1 MQTSRRAVLA
11 ATGTLLVAGCSGDG
25 SDGSASDGSDGEG
38 TNDGETVEDEQSG
51 GDEETPTDDGDSSE
65 DQATATA
72 SQPEPSVTD
81 PSLILNWRINGLH
94 TPYFAAQEQGFYA
107 EEGFDS
113 VDIQGGEGSDFAAQ
127 QAALGNTEFAI
138 SSSDQVLAVNSGDL
152 SPLAVGV
159 VMQRNPAVLFTA
171 RENFGGELTDP
182 TQLEGMTVGSGPGM
196 VRQMTQAY
204 LDAHGIRESVE
215 YVDTGYDTVQQLLT
229 GEIDAAGGVFS
240 DAVDARHQDYRIDT
254 LSIHE
259 SIPSYGHTVAVG
271 PDFASE
277 NPETVRAFLRATA
290 RGAVWAAQNP
300 DAAIDALVSARP
312 ELEEVRTNQR
322 DKWEQMHSSYLVAP
336 AVREN
341 GWGWSVPEPWGKTEE
356 TLAAG
361 GFFDGSVDAGAVW
374 TNEYLDTSD
383 PYVGEFAT
391 RITE

>member
-1 MQTSRRAVLA
+1 MRTSRRALLA
-11 ATGTLLVAGCSGDG
+11 ATGILLVAGCTGTGSSGSDGDG
-25 SDGSASDGSDGEG
+25 SDGD
-38 TNDGETVEDEQSG
+38 SG
-51 GDEETPTDDGDSSE
+51 NDEESAEDGASGSGEDTPTGDG
-65 DQATATA
+65 
-72 SQPEPSVTD
+72 EPSVTD

-94 TPYFAAQEQGFYA
+94 APYFAAREQGFYA
-107 EEGFDS
+107 DEGFDS

-138 SSSDQVLAVNSGDL
+138 SSSDQVLNVNSGDL

-159 VMQRNPAVLFTA
+159 VMQRNPAVVFTA
-171 RENFGGELTDP
+171 RENFGEELTDP
-182 TQLEGMTVGSGPGM
+182 AQLEGLTVGSGPGM

-229 GEIDAAGGVFS
+229 GQVDAAGGVFS

-254 LSIHE
+254 LAVQE

-271 PDFASE
+271 SDFASE

-290 RGAVWAAQNP
+290 RGTVWAAQNP
-300 DAAIDALVSARP
+300 DAAVDALVSARP
-312 ELEEVRTNQR
+312 ELEEVRENQR
-322 DKWEQMHSSYLVAP
+322 DEWERMRSSYLVAP
-336 AVREN
+336 AVRAN
-341 GWGWSVPEPWGKTEE
+341 GWGWNAPEPWETTHE

-361 GFFDGSVDAGAVW
+361 GFFDAPVDPGVVW

-383 PYVGEFAT
+383 RYVGEFAK
-391 RITE
+391 RVTE